1 MNRETFQ
8 AIRDLLME
16 KLDMSREMTDR
27 EILDEIDQLILNRMR
42 DSYISLNEKLQL
54 RQELF
59 YSVRKLDVLQEL
71 IEDETVTEIMVN
83 GPDAIFVERGGR
95 LGKWDKSFTSREK
108 LEDVIQQIAGRC
120 NRVIN
125 ESMPIVDARLE
136 NGARVNAVISPVAL
150 NGPILTIRR
159 FPDTPITMDR
169 LIALGSLT
177 CECARFLKA
186 LVRARYSI
194 VIGGGTG
201 SGKTTF
207 LGALSDYIPEDE
219 RIITIED
226 NAELKIQGVENL
238 VRLEAKMA
246 NMESAVSVSIRYL
259 IKTALRMRPDRI
271 VVGEVRGG
279 EAVDMLQA
287 LNTGHEGSLST
298 AHANSARDML
308 SRLETMTLMGVDLP
322 LEAIRRQIASG
333 VDILIHLGRMRDK
346 TRKVLEITEVCG
358 YEKNEIITR
367 TLFRR
372 EEDLE
377 LVQVSELLNREKLA
391 RAGVEI

>member
-136 NGARVNAVISPVAL
+136 NGARVNAVISPVA
-150 NGPILTIRR
+150 PVSYTHLTL
-159 FPDTPITMDR
+159 P
-169 LIALGSLT
+169 
-177 CECARFLKA
+177 
-186 LVRARYSI
+186 
-194 VIGGGTG
+194 
-201 SGKTTF
+201 TT
-207 LGALSDYIPEDE
+207 
-219 RIITIED
+219 
-226 NAELKIQGVENL
+226 
-238 VRLEAKMA
+238 
-246 NMESAVSVSIRYL
+246 
-259 IKTALRMRPDRI
+259 
-271 VVGEVRGG
+271 
-279 EAVDMLQA
+279 
-287 LNTGHEGSLST
+287 
-298 AHANSARDML
+298 
-308 SRLETMTLMGVDLP
+308 
-322 LEAIRRQIASG
+322 
-333 VDILIHLGRMRDK
+333 
-346 TRKVLEITEVCG
+346 
-358 YEKNEIITR
+358 
-367 TLFRR
+367 
-372 EEDLE
+372 
-377 LVQVSELLNREKLA
+377 
-391 RAGVEI
+391 

>member
-125 ESMPIVDARLE
+125 ESMPIVDADWRTE
-136 NGARVNAVISPVAL
+136 
-150 NGPILTIRR
+150 
-159 FPDTPITMDR
+159 
-169 LIALGSLT
+169 
-177 CECARFLKA
+177 
-186 LVRARYSI
+186 
-194 VIGGGTG
+194 
-201 SGKTTF
+201 
-207 LGALSDYIPEDE
+207 PE
-219 RIITIED
+219 
-226 NAELKIQGVENL
+226 
-238 VRLEAKMA
+238 
-246 NMESAVSVSIRYL
+246 
-259 IKTALRMRPDRI
+259 
-271 VVGEVRGG
+271 
-279 EAVDMLQA
+279 
-287 LNTGHEGSLST
+287 
-298 AHANSARDML
+298 
-308 SRLETMTLMGVDLP
+308 
-322 LEAIRRQIASG
+322 
-333 VDILIHLGRMRDK
+333 
-346 TRKVLEITEVCG
+346 
-358 YEKNEIITR
+358 
-367 TLFRR
+367 
-372 EEDLE
+372 
-377 LVQVSELLNREKLA
+377 
-391 RAGVEI
+391 